1 MVPLTI
7 SILYSQTHNIM
18 EEKKKNIR
26 NNEFFRYSSATKFIK
41 FHIPGFAF
49 KHDNSINDEKD
60 KFVGRE
66 VLMNRLFLWLSST
79 SRSGSYLITGYRG
92 MGKSVLVNRV
102 LERICRPQKLWKE
115 LLYYAGAICIVLA
128 AVFRFVFYGYFKLP
142 KALPIWIGLGI
153 LGVLCFLLLYLSKW
167 IAPLKFWWKTI
178 EWRLGNKFDKNHL
191 SKYVLKKDD
200 ERFRA
205 YNRMSIDINLGQEV
219 LNERDVLGII
229 AQNVRDKYRQFVYHG
244 QNRPLYCL
252 ICVIVGA
259 AIPCFIVGKTIP
271 FLINAF
277 DYFCSLHSTARIT
290 KPYVNIRD
298 FFVQNETLKFVAA
311 SIYTFAW
318 LMVSCWVWIC
328 LRKKMPYMST
338 PYKAIQRLDN
348 LCDRINA
355 NVDED
360 QVGGPSMDRHLV
372 NVSFLGKGRKKVYP
386 IANVREIEQ
395 ELQEIINQI
404 NTRDHCPQPF
414 IIQFIIVFDELDK
427 VAGVDEELRPN
438 RDVAEAPEFDTAVE
452 GFTGTMGYESRK
464 RDILHLLANMKLFI
478 ATVKAKCVFISGHE
492 LYDASLADLSDRE
505 FAISSIFNGVLNVDS
520 FLSPERD
527 QNEVSS
533 MTELYLS
540 NMLLPQNHMLKKMKE
555 YADKHHLLKEE
566 LPSLRWYNE
575 YLLDEMRK
583 CPESSDN
590 QWMRNRE
597 KEIRFAVEFL
607 RYFAIYLAHVCNG
620 SPKKISTYFE
630 KYLRI
635 NYDVDTLYEWGDVLT
650 FGKPTEKDTR
660 EQCVLWFD
668 ANAQRFINFMYY
680 IASPVMKVI
689 SNEVS
694 HYGDKLLVTSS
705 FMLDQIYKYHGKGF
719 SWRNLEQMPELLNAN
734 KNPELRDS
742 MASMMEFL
750 LQTHITRMAS
760 GIYQYKFHKQI
771 AEEITYISMTS
782 EEASAIF
789 NFTLNESGTVKRY
802 NMRLLSHYLKLSRM
816 APDGN
821 RYQEVIERIHENLGD
836 IYFMDEDYYCAIHEY
851 RNALKYIEEAPLTPD
866 NVVGFLKCSL
876 KIGMSYEY
884 RRTFE
889 NAYMMYNQTINK
901 LIHLRWIDEGSIGL
915 DYTSA
920 WTNDWRVKQ
929 PLLLNYSML
938 EEIGQTRPVEITFS
952 PYRRFA
958 EHYRVPTEEVEKLQK
973 NYRRQFLAGVWED
986 INKNNSS
993 PEYSTTTDS
1002 IISGLSSNLTPE
1014 KSDILRRLT
1023 VFEDVRYIY
1032 LAIIAKLFL
1041 IEKMELGGTSYS
1053 SVEIAEAEFMYLHS
1067 ATKLHDKFMV
1077 SADFFHKMAEI
1088 MYYKNGYIMPMPNVD
1103 NVVSSLYFYGW
1114 NMLGFVDDYC
1124 FNYCGEE
1131 KKKDA
1136 VAVKETLDDFFK
1148 SVKLQDCLSRSEDG
1162 LLDKLAA
1169 LLPEYVKNYKPKDTS
1184 RYIPDEIK
1192 EDIENYLKYI
1202 GNRIP
1207 KDISGQMDKVA
1218 QCDLRR
1224 TTLLKIGYKLPCN
1237 ACRYAS
1243 RSMRILMDHLFVEEN
1258 RTRKYESDVF
1268 NLLTLTSRKHIRHIR
1283 QSEISLL
1290 ANTAEQLGDIMLSC
1304 ALTRTEEFDD
1314 MSRSQHFS
1322 LSSFDWGAHS
1332 FLQDDITVS
1341 AIELLEY
1348 LTSSPKSEVDRVQKL
1363 DEMKSHLFS
1372 KLDKALFYYWAA
1384 ARFYEMASLCKEAAY
1399 CMERMLKVIQNY
1411 LKVIG
1416 SSAKGRDACLITIER
1431 LYGDKSLLLCSH
1443 DHIHGFLLVQNL
1455 FRQTVRLVSK
1465 KFDNNDLGE
1474 IHEYRWLFHMERMD
1488 DVDLTRLTGFTD
1500 LKSTLLIAMDI
1511 KIRTWEYLRR
1521 FHVSIVSRDAYHQ
1534 LYRKYVSQIYG
1545 RISAPLRHDKTF
1557 KEEVLG
1563 FFTKAQINK
1572 RVLIDCLGGDFIIY
1586 EKVQY
1591 LQTGTKPNQKE
1602 IHTLF
1607 YEHLYKYLN
1616 GKSSSQK
1623 IDTLFFKTRDIK
1635 SRLALIEY
1643 LIQDSFV
1650 CLSSVLS
1657 VLTPHN
1663 HLTTFPNYFMAEI
1676 YDLMWEWSKYYEM
1689 LYDLYLYNKYN
1700 TIGDEETMNAIS
1712 SMMARNTSTTK
1723 DSIGSLLKK
1732 CVNTISKNVKDH
1744 NEFGYIYT
1752 RLLMSIRHDV
1762 DDATIH
1768 HIFTNV
1774 SAELA
1779 TKYYQM
1785 SQDVNNEGP
1794 AYKDMIMGMYVM
1806 DDDLRNDTCQ
1816 SAFADERYLWHC
1828 GLIDRYRAMMMGM
1841 YEGTNIRNLGN
1852 YEYEPDNAV
1861 SEVGKRLFDR
1871 LEDSPYLNSEY

>member
-1 MVPLTI
+1 
-7 SILYSQTHNIM
+7 M
-18 EEKKKNIR
+18 EEKKKDIR

-66 VLMNRLFLWLSST
+66 LLMNKLFLWLSST

-115 LLYYAGAICIVLA
+115 LLYYAGSICVVVA
-128 AVFRFVFYGYFKLP
+128 AVLMIVFYGHFKLP
-142 KALPIWIGLGI
+142 NALTLGI
-153 LGVLCFLLLYLSKW
+153 VCGVVGVLLFAVLYFSKI
-167 IAPLKFWWKTI
+167 IAPFKFWRKTI
-178 EWRLGNKFDKNHL
+178 KWRWGNHFYKNHL
-191 SKYVLKKDD
+191 SKYVIKIDD
-200 ERFRA
+200 GRNRK
-205 YNRMSIDINLGQEV
+205 YNNIPIDINLGQEV

-229 AQNVRDKYRQFVYHG
+229 AQNVRDKYRQFVLHG
-244 QNRPLYCL
+244 QNRPFYCL
-252 ICVIVGA
+252 ICLLIGVVVPCLIAAGTIGFLTNPFGA
-259 AIPCFIVGKTIP
+259 EYSGYWTRFVSNYRGFKNFFCQNDVLK
-271 FLINAF
+271 
-277 DYFCSLHSTARIT
+277 YF
-290 KPYVNIRD
+290 
-298 FFVQNETLKFVAA
+298 AA
-311 SIYTFAW
+311 SVYTLFW
-318 LMVSCWVWIC
+318 LMLSCWVWIR

-338 PYKAIQRLDN
+338 PYKAIRRLDN

-355 NVDED
+355 SVDED

-427 VAGVDEELRPN
+427 VAGVDEEPRPN
-438 RDVAEAPEFDTAVE
+438 RDAAEAPEFDTAVE

-540 NMLLPQNHMLKKMKE
+540 NMLLPKDHMLKKMKE

-590 QWMRNRE
+590 QWMRDKE
-597 KEIRFAVEFL
+597 QEIRYAVEFL

-630 KYLRI
+630 KYVRI
-635 NYDVDTLYEWGDVLT
+635 NHDVDTLYEWGDVLT

-901 LIHLRWIDEGSIGL
+901 LIHLRWIDERSIGL
-915 DYTSA
+915 DYTSK
-920 WTNDWRVKQ
+920 WTDDWRVKQ
-929 PLLLNYSML
+929 PLLLNHAVLREQMGPEVSK
-938 EEIGQTRPVEITFS
+938 EFVSFS
-952 PYRRFA
+952 NRNRV
-958 EHYRVPTEEVEKLQK
+958 EHYVQPTDEEVELDKQF
-973 NYRRQFLAGVWED
+973 RRQFLSGIWKD
-986 INKNNSS
+986 IRKSI
-993 PEYSTTTDS
+993 PDPAYSTTTDS

-1088 MYYKNGYIMPMPNVD
+1088 MYYKNGYIIPVTNVD
-1103 NVVSSLYFYGW
+1103 NIVSSLYFYGF
-1114 NMLGFVDDYC
+1114 NLLGFVDDFI
-1124 FNYCGEE
+1124 FNYTFNCCGV
-1131 KKKDA
+1131 KCRKDA
-1136 VAVKETLDDFFK
+1136 VAVKETLNDFFNR
-1148 SVKLQDCLSRSEDG
+1148 VTLQDCLSRPEDR
-1162 LLDKLAA
+1162 LLDELAA
-1169 LLPEYVKNYKPKDTS
+1169 LVPEYVKNYKPDDS
-1184 RYIPDEIK
+1184 NEYAPDDVK

-1202 GNRIP
+1202 GNLIP

-1243 RSMRILMDHLFVEEN
+1243 RSMRILMDHLFVDEN
-1258 RTRKYESDVF
+1258 NQKTYDSDVF
-1268 NLLTLTSRKHIRHIR
+1268 KLLSLTSRKHIRHIR
-1283 QSEISLL
+1283 QSELSLL

-1304 ALTRTEEFDD
+1304 SLTRTEEFDD
-1314 MSRSQHFS
+1314 MSRDQHPS
-1322 LSSFDWGAHS
+1322 LFSFDWDAHPS
-1332 FLQDDITVS
+1332 LQDDITVS
-1341 AIELLEY
+1341 AIELLEF
-1348 LTSSPKSEVDRVQKL
+1348 LTGSAKSEVSRIQKL
-1363 DEMKSHLFS
+1363 DEMASRYFS
-1372 KLDKALFYYWAA
+1372 KLDKALLYYWSA

-1399 CMERMLKVIQNY
+1399 CMERMLKVIQGY

-1416 SSAKGRDACLITIER
+1416 SSAKGREECLTTIGR
-1431 LYGDKSLLLCSH
+1431 LYSDITPIMNQN
-1443 DHIHGFLLVQNL
+1443 DHTRGFLLVQNL

-1465 KFDNNDLGE
+1465 EFDNNDLGE

-1500 LKSTLLIAMDI
+1500 LKSALLIAMDI
-1511 KIRTWEYLRR
+1511 KIRSWEYLRR
-1521 FHVSIVSRDAYHQ
+1521 FHVSLVSRQSYHQ
-1534 LYRKYVSQIYG
+1534 LYRQYISKVYG

-1591 LQTGTKPNQKE
+1591 FQSGTKSNRKE
-1602 IHTLF
+1602 IHSLF
-1607 YEHLYKYLN
+1607 YEHLNKYLN

-1663 HLTTFPNYFMAEI
+1663 HLTTFPNYFMAEV

-1700 TIGDEETMNAIS
+1700 TIGDKETMAAIS
-1712 SMMARNTSTTK
+1712 SMMARNTTTTK
-1723 DSIGSLLKK
+1723 DSISSLLKQ
-1732 CVNTISKNVKDH
+1732 CVSTISANVKDH
-1744 NEFGYIYT
+1744 NDFGYIYT

-1785 SQDVNNEGP
+1785 SKDVNNEGP
-1794 AYKDMIMGMYVM
+1794 AYKNMVMGMYVM

-1816 SAFADERYLWHC
+1816 AALADERYLWHC
-1828 GLIDRYRAMMMGM
+1828 GLIDRYRDMMIGM

-1852 YEYEPDNAV
+1852 YEYEPENAI
-1861 SEVGKRLFDR
+1861 SDVGKRLSDR